1 MLRYLVIAAV
11 VVVAAILGPRLTQQV
26 LDRAETETRAAT
38 ANDQAEAPRTA
49 KRTLVIK
56 ADRSGHYRTTVRLN
70 NHPVDALIDTGATAI
85 ALPAE
90 VARRSGVRPKASDYT
105 VRVRTANG
113 MVRAAPVR
121 IGDVRLGSI
130 RLRDV
135 DALVMPEGA
144 LEVTLV
150 GMSALGRLRTVDMRA
165 GTMRLVQ

>member
-1 MLRYLVIAAV
+1 MLRYLVVAAA
-11 VVVAAILGPRLTQQV
+11 VVVAAIFGPRLSEQV
-26 LDRAETETRAAT
+26 LDRAATETRAAMG
-38 ANDQAEAPRTA
+38 NNQAEAPRSG

-56 ADRSGHYRTTVRLN
+56 ADRSGHFRTTVRLN
-70 NHPVDALIDTGATAI
+70 NRAVEALIDTGATAI
-85 ALPAE
+85 ALPAA
-90 VARRSGVRPKASDYT
+90 VARRSGVRPKASDYR
-105 VRVRTANG
+105 VRVKTANG
-113 MVRAAPVR
+113 VVRAAAAR

-150 GMSALGRLRTVDMRA
+150 GMSALGRLRTVDIRA

>member
-11 VVVAAILGPRLTQQV
+11 VVVAAIFGPRLTEQV
-26 LDRAETETRAAT
+26 LDRAATETRAASVS
-38 ANDQAEAPRTA
+38 DEDRRPRTG

-56 ADRSGHYRTTVRLN
+56 ADRSGHFRTTVRLN
-70 NHPVDALIDTGATAI
+70 NRPVDALIDTGATAI

-90 VARRSGVRPKASDYT
+90 VARRSGVRPRASDYT

-113 MVRAAPVR
+113 MVRAAPMR

-130 RLRDV
+130 RLRNV

-150 GMSALGRLRTVDMRA
+150 GMSALGLLRTVDIRA